1 MILVA
6 NMTMPQGGNPGASE
20 ETSDAPRA
28 NLHDALVRS
37 QGGDAVTVDE
47 LLEMP
52 DLYDTLEQWEQFT
65 GADLGGYTPSGLRLE
80 RDRVR
85 WCLLT
90 LDDRPQARN
99 EGRLDWLTTRLAQV
113 EARLLQ

>member
-1 MILVA
+1 MVT
-6 NMTMPQGGNPGASE
+6 NMTMPQGVTPGASK

-28 NLHDALVRS
+28 NLHDNLVRR

-47 LLEMP
+47 LLQVP

-65 GADLGGYTPSGLRLE
+65 GADLRGYTQAGLRLE
-80 RDRVR
+80 RDRIR
-85 WCLLT
+85 WALLT

-99 EGRLDWLTTRLAQV
+99 EGRLDWLTQRLAKV